1 MSLPAVI
8 QGGMGVGV
16 SGWKLAHAVAAG
28 GQLGVISG
36 TALDTVMVRLLQSGD
51 QDGHIRSAL
60 KHFPFPGLVR
70 QILERFYQSPEA
82 VASNS
87 TQPAKRRYKLL
98 PLIQANMSSFR
109 KGLLVA
115 ANFVEVFLAKA
126 GLSPVTKNSTASEWQ
141 VGINYLEKIQV
152 ALLPGLYGAML
163 AGVDVVLI
171 GAGIP
176 DKVPEALDRL
186 SRHEP
191 ATITMDVIDGMEG
204 DGKLLFEPSKF
215 WEEQGL
221 SCPKTPLK
229 RPAFLPIISAA
240 TLAKALLKKAPTG
253 IDGFIVEGHIAGG
266 HNAPPRGG
274 LQLTSDGEPLYG
286 TRDQID
292 LTQMSLLGKPFWLA
306 GGYGS
311 SKQLTAAQSAGA
323 TGIQAGTIFAF
334 CEESGLTSALKQRF
348 LQKLFDTDEKDD
360 RAPSLVFTDPL
371 ASPTGYP
378 FKVAQL
384 SDTLSEAELYANRP
398 RICDLGYLRQAY
410 RGSDGTIHYRCPGEP
425 IEDYLKKGGKLEET
439 QGRKCLCNALVA
451 NLGLGQNR
459 AVEDTNYN
467 EVPLLTA
474 GNDIDCVKPLISPR
488 NLTYSAQ
495 DALKHLLAADEGT
508 PKRVLDSN
516 IPLGAI

>member
-1 MSLPAVI
+1 MSLPLVI

-16 SGWKLAHAVAAG
+16 SGWRLAHAVAAG
-28 GQLGVISG
+28 GQLGVVSG

-51 QDGHIRSAL
+51 NDGYIRKAL
-60 KHFPFPGLVR
+60 KHFPFPNLAQ
-70 QILERFYQSPEA
+70 QILDRFYQTA
-82 VASNS
+82 DAATSNA
-87 TQPAKRRYKLL
+87 TQQEKRRFKLL

-126 GLSPVTKNSTASEWQ
+126 GLLPVTNDLTALQWQ
-141 VGINYLEKIQV
+141 VGINYLEKIQL

-176 DKVPEALDRL
+176 DKIPEALDRL
-186 SRHEP
+186 ARHEL
-191 ATITMDVIDGMEG
+191 ATITMDVIDGVEG
-204 DGKLLFEPSKF
+204 DGRLLFEPAKL
-215 WEEQGL
+215 WEDQGL
-221 SCPKTPLK
+221 SCPLAPLK

-240 TLAKALLKKAPTG
+240 TLARALLKKAPTG

-274 LQLTSDGEPLYG
+274 IQLTPGGEPLYG

-292 LTQMSLLGKPFWLA
+292 LKQMSMLGKPFWLA

-311 SKQLTAAQSAGA
+311 SEHLTAARAEGA
-323 TGIQAGTIFAF
+323 TGIQVGTLFAF
-334 CEESGLTSALKQRF
+334 CEESGLTPMLKHRF
-348 LQKLFDTDEKDD
+348 LEKLLGSGECHDHAES
-360 RAPSLVFTDPL
+360 PVFTDPL
-371 ASPTGYP
+371 ASPTGFP
-378 FKVAQL
+378 FKVALL
-384 SDTLSEAELYANRP
+384 SETLSEAELYDNRP
-398 RICDLGYLRQAY
+398 RLCDLGYLRRAY
-410 RGSDGTIHYRCPGEP
+410 RATDGTIHYRCPGEP
-425 IEDYLKKGGKLEET
+425 IDDYIKKGGQLEET

-459 AVEDTNYN
+459 AVEDVFYE

-474 GNDIDCVKPLISPR
+474 GNDIDCVRPLISPQR
-488 NLTYSAQ
+488 LSYSAR
-495 DALKHLLAADEGT
+495 DVLDLLLASREH
-508 PKRVLDSN
+508 PKISSN
-516 IPLGAI
+516 A